1 MAFFSVLYWLL
12 FLVSLTPLFLG
23 QLAIFLVT
31 APFDRRRTLVHLF
44 GCFQGMLYVWLN
56 PLWRVKVVG
65 REKLPWHS
73 AAVIT
78 ANHLSILDILVLYG
92 LFRPFKWVA
101 KGELFRVP
109 FVGWNMRL
117 ADYVPIWRGD
127 RESVRTMM
135 ARCRAHLDRGVP
147 VLIFPEG
154 TRSLDGEML
163 PFKEG
168 AFRLACDAGCPVFPV
183 AVSGTGDA
191 IPKHGILFRNP
202 MRARVEV
209 LDPLYPSQF
218 GGDPSALR
226 EATRAAIQAALP
238 GGKGILGAAPGPARS
253 RP

>member
-1 MAFFSVLYWLL
+1 MALFSILYWLF
-12 FLVSLTPLFLG
+12 FLVSLPPLMLM

-31 APFDRRRTLVHLF
+31 APFDRRRTWVHLF
-44 GCFQGMLYVWLN
+44 GCFWGMLYVWVN
-56 PLWRVKVVG
+56 PIWRVKVEG
-65 REKLPWHS
+65 REKLPWHGP
-73 AAVIT
+73 AVIT

-92 LFRPFKWVA
+92 LFAPFKWVA

-127 RESVRTMM
+127 RESVRIMM

-154 TRSLDGEML
+154 TRSQDGELL

-168 AFRLACDAGCPVFPV
+168 AFRLACDANCPVFPV

-191 IPKHGILFRNP
+191 LPKHGILFRTW
-202 MRARVEV
+202 MKARVQV
-209 LDPLYPSQF
+209 LDPIHPSQF
-218 GGDPSALR
+218 GNDPAALKA
-226 EATRAAIQAALP
+226 ATRAAILAALP
-238 GGKGILGAAPGPARS
+238 GGKGVLGATAGVR
-253 RP
+253 

>member
-1 MAFFSVLYWLL
+1 
-12 FLVSLTPLFLG
+12 
-23 QLAIFLVT
+23 
-31 APFDRRRTLVHLF
+31 
-44 GCFQGMLYVWLN
+44 MLYVWAN
-56 PLWRVKVVG
+56 PLWRLRVVG

-92 LFRPFKWVA
+92 LFAPFKWVA
-101 KGELFRVP
+101 KGELFRLP

-117 ADYVPIWRGD
+117 SDYVPIWRGD
-127 RESVRTMM
+127 RVSVRTMM

-154 TRSLDGEML
+154 TRSQDGEML

-168 AFRLACDAGCPVFPV
+168 AFKLACEANCPVYPV

-191 IPKHGILFRNP
+191 IPKHGILFRNK

-209 LDPLYPSQF
+209 LDPLYPAQF

-238 GGKGILGAAPGPARS
+238 NGKGILGTVAKPEGPAGT
-253 RP
+253 